1 MVTRAELFPSRFLNA
16 SNVASDHPIVATI
29 EFAKMET
36 LESKN
41 GNTDEKLILYFSDC
55 KQVLA
60 LNGVNFDA
68 IAGIAG
74 EDNSD
79 RWAGTKIEIYR
90 TTTEMKG
97 KQTPC
102 IRVRAPQTEATTR
115 PKLKAK
121 KPLVDEEMNDA
132 IEF

>member
-1 MVTRAELFPSRFLNA
+1 MVTRSELFPSRFLNA
-16 SNVASDHPIVATI
+16 SNVDQDHPIVATI

-41 GNTDEKLILYFSDC
+41 GNTEEKLIVYFSDH

-68 IAGIAG
+68 IVAITGKN
-74 EDNSD
+74 DSD
-79 RWAGTKIEIYR
+79 RWTDVKIEIYR
-90 TTTEMKG
+90 TMTEMKG

-102 IRVRAPQTEATTR
+102 IRVRAPQTEATTAK
-115 PKLKAK
+115 PKSRKSSQ
-121 KPLVDEEMNDA
+121 EEMDDS